1 MGEYR
6 DLNDPQICSRYRL
19 GIAPVFGENLIFET
33 PLASLAMSTSV
44 VPDSLPEIEELERY
58 FLFLEKIEE
67 NHNIEPAAGD

>member
-6 DLNDPQICSRYRL
+6 DLNDAQICSRYRL

-58 FLFLEKIEE
+58 AFNFIFLKDDIFMYC
-67 NHNIEPAAGD
+67 